1 MSRTISKDEA
11 RKLRKAFRMPAVQS
25 MKSRKTSITNAFVSA
40 IIPVIK
46 PTPEEIADAL
56 EILGMTA
63 ETVTCIYCGDKSS
76 AWDHLRPI
84 VVGRRPTGFISE
96 IANLVPCC
104 QPCNSSKGNKPWR
117 TWMAGEAPQSSA
129 SRNVPD
135 LQSRIERLDAFER
148 WRQPTHVDFAAIV
161 GAQVYEDY
169 WRELDRI
176 IGEMEQ
182 SQRLAD
188 KLRAQIAAHGSWQPR
203 PTGSG
208 DSAATSTT

>member
-1 MSRTISKDEA
+1 MSKPLSKDDV

-25 MKSRKTSITNAFVSA
+25 MKSRKTSITNAFVSS
-40 IIPVIK
+40 IIPVVR
-46 PTPEEIADAL
+46 PAPEEIAAAL

-84 VVGRRPTGFISE
+84 VDGRRPTGYISE
-96 IANLVPCC
+96 IANLVPSC
-104 QPCNSSKGNKPWR
+104 QPCNSSKGNSSWR
-117 TWMAGEAPQSSA
+117 NWMAGNAPQSPT
-129 SRNVPD
+129 SRGVPD
-135 LQSRIERLDAFER
+135 LQSRMQRLEAFEQ

-176 IGEMEQ
+176 IGEMEH

-188 KLRAQIAAHGSWQPR
+188 KLKAQIGAHGNWQTR
-203 PTGSG
+203 P
-208 DSAATSTT
+208 AAPANENQA